1 MRSLLNKLDLLLEA
15 DANDTQSLASLKSEI
30 SGKIKKLPPDPASIA
45 ALREIEDLLANVNA
59 GGRMGII
66 NGELTS
72 ITDPSVQEAQKMLA
86 RYIIS
91 IPMTPAQRGEMFD
104 LWRSDKLV
112 DRKKLLGKG
121 KKTFSDIINKYDS
134 NPAIKELAND
144 LMRIADLGQ
153 GKGEFGLSVMSK
165 SINKQVGKGDL
176 LIDGRPIE
184 VKTTD
189 AGAGRFTDQEVRPG
203 PGFEKVASELNAYAT
218 SLGFKLVASGISV
231 SQAASMMQD
240 PELTGPEKN
249 KLFKLMTSTIG
260 LIFDGADVS
269 GIMSAIKSGNTGA
282 ALQEYAVTNY
292 NYYMDKKK
300 DEGVLYI
307 GLTYEPIMT
316 IFFKDA
322 AELQQAGLRLHAGTA
337 YITSVKDIRLPFPQ
351 IEIMATSFGANA
363 AAAAEKKMAKDAAKA
378 ARAAKSAA
386 KLAPITPN
394 QITNKRTD
402 IRPPGVSKSNAPAK
416 SAGIGRER
424 R

>member
-15 DANDTQSLASLKSEI
+15 DVNGAQSLASLKSEI

-104 LWRSDKLV
+104 LWRSDKLI

-218 SLGFKLVASGISV
+218 SLGFKLVSSGISV
-231 SQAASMMQD
+231 GQAASMMQD

-292 NYYMDKKK
+292 NYYMGKKK

-307 GLTYEPIMT
+307 GLTSEPIMT

-363 AAAAEKKMAKDAAKA
+363 AAAAEKKMAKDAANA

-394 QITNKRTD
+394 QITHKRTD
-402 IRPPGVSKSNAPAK
+402 IRPPGTPKAEKP
-416 SAGIGRER
+416 GLGRDR

>member
-1 MRSLLNKLDLLLEA
+1 MRSLLNRLDLILEA
-15 DANDTQSLASLKSEI
+15 GEIDSQSLASLKTELA
-30 SGKIKKLPPDPASIA
+30 GKIKKLPADAASIN

-66 NGELTS
+66 NGELKS
-72 ITDPSVQEAQKMLA
+72 IEDSSVQEAHKMLA

-91 IPMTPAQRGEMFD
+91 IPMTPAQRDEMFE
-104 LWRSDKLV
+104 LWRTDKLIN
-112 DRKKLLGKG
+112 RKKLLSKG

-144 LMRIADLGQ
+144 LMRIAALGQ

-165 SINKQVGKGDL
+165 NINKQVGKGDL
-176 LIDGRPIE
+176 SIDGRAIE

-189 AGAGRFTDQEVRPG
+189 GGAGRFTDQEVRPG
-203 PGFEKVASELNAYAT
+203 PGFEKAASELNAYAT
-218 SLGFKLVASGISV
+218 SIGYQVVASGISV

-240 PELTGPEKN
+240 SDLKGSEKS
-249 KLFKLMTSTIG
+249 KLLKLITNTIK
-260 LIFDGADVS
+260 LIFDGSDVS
-269 GIMSAIKSGNTGA
+269 GIVKAIESGNAGA

-292 NYYMDKKK
+292 NYYMGKKK

-316 IFFKDA
+316 VFFKDA
-322 AELQQAGLRLHAGTA
+322 AELQEAGLRLHAGTA
-337 YITSVKDIRLPFPQ
+337 YISSIKDIRLPFPQ
-351 IEIMATSFGANA
+351 IEIVPTTFGANA
-363 AAAAEKKMAKDAAKA
+363 ANKLAKDAAK
-378 ARAAKSAA
+378 AAKSAA
-386 KLAPITPN
+386 KLAPIAPN

-402 IRPPGVSKSNAPAK
+402 VRPPGTPKAEKP
-416 SAGIGRER
+416 GLGRER